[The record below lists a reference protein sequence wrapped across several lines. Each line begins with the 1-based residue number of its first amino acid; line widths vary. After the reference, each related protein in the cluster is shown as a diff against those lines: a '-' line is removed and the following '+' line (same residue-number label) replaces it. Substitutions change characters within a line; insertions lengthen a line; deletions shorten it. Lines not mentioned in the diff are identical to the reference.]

1 MLRRLQNLSIRQKL
15 MSIMLLTSGIALFV
29 ASLTFFINDVI
40 SFRKETKEQLQMLA
54 GIVGMNTAAAVSFD
68 DRKAAEAT
76 LTGLAS
82 DSHILEAH
90 LITGK
95 GEVFASY
102 LREGT
107 KSALT
112 TSFFPGARKKPTH
125 GRSATS
131 ADNAP
136 AEHSFWNINKGMVI
150 VYPFYMHGQ
159 SVSTIILAY
168 DGAVM
173 GARLVK
179 SFILLLLII
188 LLTSFLAYLISRRL
202 QAFISA
208 PILHLAHTMQL
219 VAEEKD
225 YRRRAI
231 ASTHD
236 EMGNLINGFNN
247 MLEQVETRDRELQ
260 QNREELEAKV
270 ALRTRELHQNNEE
283 LEKIVLE
290 LRRAKEAAEMANQAK
305 SQFLANMSHEI
316 RTPMNG
322 LMGMAELLLNSDLAP
337 QQRCFAELLCR
348 SGDQLLSVINDILDF
363 SKIEAGKLALTNNTF
378 SKSELLKDCTE
389 PFATQAAHKGLA
401 FTVHI
406 APEIP
411 AFLRG
416 DFGRLRQILTNLVNN
431 ALKFTKKGHI
441 RLQVTVVAEHRE
453 SVTLRF
459 EVNDTGIGI
468 SPGEQQ
474 HIFERFAQV
483 DNSMTRNFCGTGL
496 GLTIARQL
504 VTLMGGQIGVSSTPG
519 AGSNFWFIVT
529 LERYEEA
536 AAPHDNLQREGQ
548 APALDDIAPCLNI
561 MRQTDS
567 LTAPVTT
574 PITAPVRTG
583 SSKARILVAEDNLI
597 NQNVVQAMLD
607 FLNCEVTIACNGQE
621 AVAFSAKDD
630 YDLIFMDGQMP
641 LLDGYEATRQIRER
655 EAGMNN
661 VSGKKHN
668 IIVALTGHALK
679 GDRETFI
686 RAGMDDYLP
695 KPFKIAELRSIL
707 RRWLPHLFP
716 AELEKAPVAATMDEG
731 SSFSPDKPVID
742 MKFLNSIKSLQ
753 RPDRPDLIKKIIGD
767 YCSLTPPLLGEI
779 SQSLTAGDALKAK
792 NLTHTLKSSSA
803 HVGAT
808 QFAEFCQQLEALC
821 QANNLGNAAGKFEQ
835 IAGLYPL
842 LHETLIAI
850 QQEDHS

>member
-15 MSIMLLTSGIALFV
+15 MSIMLLTSGIVLFV
-29 ASLTFFINDVI
+29 ASLTFFINDVA
-40 SFRKETKEQLQMLA
+40 SFRKETKEQLRMLA

-68 DRKAAEAT
+68 DRKAAGET
-76 LTGLAS
+76 LAGLAS
-82 DSHILEAH
+82 NSHILEAH
-90 LITGK
+90 LITSK

-102 LREGT
+102 LREGP
-107 KSALT
+107 KSALA
-112 TSFFPGARKKPTH
+112 TSFFPGASDKPTH
-125 GRSATS
+125 GHSTTP
-131 ADNAP
+131 ADNARP
-136 AEHSFWNINKGMVI
+136 GHSFWNINKGMVI
-150 VYPFYMHGQ
+150 VYPFSMHGQ
-159 SVSTIILAY
+159 SVSTIVLAH

-173 GARLVK
+173 RARLVK

-188 LLTSFLAYLISRRL
+188 LLTSLLAYLISCRL
-202 QAFISA
+202 QTFISA
-208 PILHLAHTMQL
+208 PIIHLAHTVQL

-247 MLEQVETRDRELQ
+247 MLEQIETRDRELQ
-260 QNREELEAKV
+260 QNREGLEAKV
-270 ALRTRELHQNNEE
+270 ALRTHELHRNNEE

-290 LRRAKEAAEMANQAK
+290 LRRATEAAEMANQAK

-337 QQRCFAELLCR
+337 QQRCFAELLRR

-363 SKIEAGKLALTNNTF
+363 SKIETGQLALTNNTF
-378 SKSELLKDCTE
+378 STSELLKDGTD
-389 PFATQAAHKGLA
+389 PFAPQAAHKGLG

-431 ALKFTKKGHI
+431 AIKFTEKGRI
-441 RLQVTVVAEHRE
+441 RLQVTVVEERRE
-453 SVTLRF
+453 SVILRF
-459 EVNDTGIGI
+459 EVNDTGVGI

-483 DNSMTRNFCGTGL
+483 DNSMTRNFGGTGL

-504 VTLMGGQIGVSSTPG
+504 VTLMGGQIGVFSTPG
-519 AGSNFWFIVT
+519 AGSTFWFIVT
-529 LERYEEA
+529 LERCEEA
-536 AAPHDNLQREGQ
+536 AASSPHDDWRREGQ
-548 APALDDIAPCLNI
+548 A
-561 MRQTDS
+561 R

-607 FLNCEVTIACNGQE
+607 SLNCEVTTACNGQE
-621 AVAFSAKDD
+621 AVAISSKDD

-655 EAGMNN
+655 EAQEGN

-668 IIVALTGHALK
+668 IIVALTGHAMK

-686 RAGMDDYLP
+686 RAGMDDYLS
-695 KPFKIAELRSIL
+695 KPFKMAELRSIL

-716 AELEKAPVAATMDEG
+716 AELEKASAAATMHEG
-731 SSFSPDKPVID
+731 SSFFPAKPVID

-753 RPDRPDLIKKIIGD
+753 RPGRPDLIKKIISD
-767 YCSLTPPLLGEI
+767 YCSLTPLLLSEI
-779 SQSLTAGDALKAK
+779 RQSLTADDALKAR
-792 NLTHTLKSSSA
+792 NLAHTLKSSSA
-803 HVGAT
+803 QVGAT
-808 QFAEFCQQLEALC
+808 QFAEFCRQLEALC
-821 QANNLGNAAGKFEQ
+821 QANNLGNAVGKFAQ

-842 LHETLIAI
+842 VHETLIAI
-850 QQEDHS
+850 QQEDPS